1 MFDTVVS
8 NAVKWW
14 CMRKDL
20 MQPDPQSEV
29 YEKYKRQALIKLTSK
44 LANCDLLTV
53 LMTAAQKGALE
64 LLQRIL
70 HVPKVYVF
78 QDEFNFIFD
87 VTDLTHETMGDIP
100 QTREKKPSR
109 VSPNNKVSAV
119 SLSETGQQ
127 DKTTQSCLDL
137 IVGCPNVQMAN
148 QMLDIIPI
156 KQVVSDYWS
165 AYQWIYGVLMLVHL
179 IYMSLLSAFGIPLI
193 KETVETHAWPY
204 VLFLLWP
211 IVLLVFE
218 IYYFSINILHFFSKR
233 NNPSGEISKQRQN
246 SISKVLTSV
255 FRILMRYLA
264 HFTSLAFTILVI
276 TWFSLYYTKSR
287 YQAHVLAVS
296 LVLGWLYT
304 IAFTDGFETVHAFTI
319 MLKKIIIRDM
329 TRFLF
334 LYLLVLFA
342 FALAFQCL
350 FSIAENVEAQYPTAW
365 STFFITFN
373 MMIGMGEIFYD
384 EFDDDYASAVR
395 KDSATFVKILY
406 LVYILL
412 TTVILLNLL
421 IAMMTDSYVA
431 VKLHEGTTWRVGSV
445 QLAIE
450 IEKNMPFLP
459 KFFKFVGIKHNPLH
473 YDPDTQRWKMSIP
486 KQEVSFRKD
495 LTRENA
501 MEAIGRLEKEIR
513 DMKVQYSDINDN
525 IQLLMEKSYEQTS
538 LMGRPSSGRTGLSK
552 FRRSVAALQSN
563 PRLERRRSIVRHGES
578 DLLKFQQAGK
588 DK

>member
-1 MFDTVVS
+1 
-8 NAVKWW
+8 
-14 CMRKDL
+14 

-29 YEKYKRQALIKLTSK
+29 YEKYRRQALIKLTSK

-53 LMTAAQKGALE
+53 LMTAAQAGALE

-87 VTDLTHETMGDIP
+87 VTDLTHETMADMIQP
-100 QTREKKPSR
+100 KDKKQSR
-109 VSPNNKVSAV
+109 VSPSNNKVSAV
-119 SLSETGQQ
+119 SLGEAIQQ

-137 IVGCPNVQMAN
+137 IVACPNLQMAN

-156 KQVVSDYWS
+156 QQIVSDYWS

-179 IYMSLLSAFGIPLI
+179 IYMSLLSAYGIPLV
-193 KETVETHAWPY
+193 KETVDTKAWPY
-204 VLFLLWP
+204 VLFLFWP

-218 IYYFSINILHFFSKR
+218 IYYFSINILHFCSKR
-233 NNPSGEISKQRQN
+233 NNQNRELKNQGQSSVSRILN
-246 SISKVLTSV
+246 SI

-264 HFTSLAFTILVI
+264 HFTSLVFSILVI
-276 TWFSLYYTKSR
+276 TWFSLYYTKND
-287 YQAHVLAVS
+287 YQAHILAVA

-329 TRFLF
+329 TRFIF

-350 FSIAENVEAQYPTAW
+350 FSIAPNVEAQYPTAW
-365 STFFITFN
+365 STFFVTFN

-384 EFDDDYASAVR
+384 EFDDDYAAAER

-406 LVYILL
+406 LFYILL

-431 VKLHEGTTWRVGSV
+431 VKSREGTTWRVGSV

-459 KFFKFVGIKHNPLH
+459 RFFKFVGIKHNPLY
-473 YDPDTQRWKMSIP
+473 YDPDTKRWMMSIS
-486 KQEVSFRKD
+486 KQVVSFKKD
-495 LTRENA
+495 LTRETA
-501 MEAIGRLEKEIR
+501 MEAIARLEKEIR
-513 DMKVQYSDINDN
+513 EMKVQYNDINDN
-525 IQLLMEKSYEQTS
+525 IQLLMEKSYEQTTNT
-538 LMGRPSSGRTGLSK
+538 GRPSSARIGLSR
-552 FRRSVAALQSN
+552 FRSSVAALQRN
-563 PRLERRRSIVRHGES
+563 PRLEQRRSVIRHGDS